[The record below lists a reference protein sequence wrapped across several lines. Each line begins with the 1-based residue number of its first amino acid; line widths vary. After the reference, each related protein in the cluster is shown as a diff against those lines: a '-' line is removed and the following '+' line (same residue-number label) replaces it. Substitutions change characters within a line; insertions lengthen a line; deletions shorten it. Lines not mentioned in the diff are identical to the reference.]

1 MEVTPAGDGGRTVV
15 SHEESSSS
23 SSSQE
28 QSSRK
33 VGNTEISESSS
44 SFQSEAVSQTVEK
57 SGSDS
62 VSSSMMQSSVIS
74 TKEEA
79 FESVV
84 TSATEEVRDG
94 SAGVNSLIR
103 SFEENKV
110 QNTAN
115 HAKREIETVGKETE
129 SNGTSKALE
138 LINKYIGET
147 EKEETAKQEESA
159 VESSE
164 IEVKELTKEIQEM
177 TKVEE
182 AEETSEKTYVTRQTS
197 TSSLEE
203 AFVQRLQERHYKI
216 AQELNQVCKA
226 GEIDEETQPNDNIPE
241 DESSQRDSKPI
252 DLEKL
257 FTPASD
263 SGELTPSRNRKM
275 YASSSFYSPIHP
287 TVEDQVE
294 LARRISSSLCDISN
308 KQSKGQS
315 MYVNRMKRSVKWVHG
330 GEEKSE
336 TQENTVTTNDD
347 SSMPAFKIP
356 NIGPKEM
363 KLNSPTPKNPLKLV
377 MNPHGQ
383 VQDINSLM
391 KQGYT
396 IQTPLSPEICFDLV
410 RDLNTT
416 KGKGAELFA
425 KRRKKSEK
433 WIVDENTVK
442 QTVTT
447 TPTGAG
453 QYTKQTSITEKTYQS
468 NQQREHQMQKI
479 HEIKERFSQPRLKI
493 VKSPWEAAL
502 ETGSVDTAFQEVQPA
517 FPEFKDPIP
526 WTSKVSEPYTS
537 EGRYDPV
544 KISSLKNDLYMP
556 NIPKGWNPNQSSQL
570 TYGSVKYR
578 TNTAE
583 PKSGGPTAS
592 PFLSKTM
599 QVNTNTSEQTQ
610 LGAKKFVSPGPASRV
625 LESSQSVA
633 KTEITKF
640 TERVESQTTSGG
652 EDAEK
657 IQREIE
663 NIEREMQIT
672 ELDQS
677 AEVMYES
684 LYSEAKSKP
693 PSMVVGAK
701 PLFSLAN
708 GKNVQLHEELQKKV
722 PVKVVEEVQ
731 EHRQFKDL
739 VEKFEGQARP
749 AMKVK
754 QMRGNFEMAA
764 KVPRQAPG
772 IVYVAECKAD
782 AKQFTKSEQ
791 SASGRMV
798 ATFSQRQQPTGSPAS
813 KPLPET
819 KPQPPPVREQPT
831 SYGPSSGRYWDYST
845 WNNYN
850 TAPRGWKQDLDYYR
864 PVTFTPSNKLV
875 KGVHYTDF

>member
-1 MEVTPAGDGGRTVV
+1 MKGLFIPDIYVTPFQDSIVFI
-15 SHEESSSS
+15 EPC
-23 SSSQE
+23 
-28 QSSRK
+28 
-33 VGNTEISESSS
+33 TEP
-44 SFQSEAVSQTVEK
+44 V
-57 SGSDS
+57 
-62 VSSSMMQSSVIS
+62 
-74 TKEEA
+74 
-79 FESVV
+79 
-84 TSATEEVRDG
+84 
-94 SAGVNSLIR
+94 
-103 SFEENKV
+103 
-110 QNTAN
+110 
-115 HAKREIETVGKETE
+115 
-129 SNGTSKALE
+129 
-138 LINKYIGET
+138 KYF
-147 EKEETAKQEESA
+147 
-159 VESSE
+159 
-164 IEVKELTKEIQEM
+164 
-177 TKVEE
+177 
-182 AEETSEKTYVTRQTS
+182 YYRQ
-197 TSSLEE
+197 
-203 AFVQRLQERHYKI
+203 
-216 AQELNQVCKA
+216 
-226 GEIDEETQPNDNIPE
+226 

-570 TYGSVKYR
+570 TYGS
-578 TNTAE
+578 
-583 PKSGGPTAS
+583 
-592 PFLSKTM
+592 
-599 QVNTNTSEQTQ
+599 
-610 LGAKKFVSPGPASRV
+610 
-625 LESSQSVA
+625 
-633 KTEITKF
+633 
-640 TERVESQTTSGG
+640 
-652 EDAEK
+652 
-657 IQREIE
+657 
-663 NIEREMQIT
+663 
-672 ELDQS
+672 
-677 AEVMYES
+677 
-684 LYSEAKSKP
+684 
-693 PSMVVGAK
+693 
-701 PLFSLAN
+701 
-708 GKNVQLHEELQKKV
+708 
-722 PVKVVEEVQ
+722 
-731 EHRQFKDL
+731 
-739 VEKFEGQARP
+739 
-749 AMKVK
+749 
-754 QMRGNFEMAA
+754 
-764 KVPRQAPG
+764 
-772 IVYVAECKAD
+772 
-782 AKQFTKSEQ
+782 
-791 SASGRMV
+791 
-798 ATFSQRQQPTGSPAS
+798 PAS